1 MDMIEQFGRVMFAV
15 SSDQGGLIRSKVKDL
30 LTEFQQF
37 RSSLSHGSCC
47 RGQGK
52 TEWLGTVQVQAE
64 ETLRHFERL
73 FLSAETMPARLTF
86 GATFNPMRFN
96 AQQTA
101 FYSAVSS
108 RHRLRKR
115 SALPAWRYRRN
126 YRSSADS
133 PPRGKCSAKRLLS
146 LRKSFSRARG

>member
-1 MDMIEQFGRVMFAV
+1 
-15 SSDQGGLIRSKVKDL
+15 

-73 FLSAETMPARLTF
+73 FLGAETMPARLTF
-86 GATFNPMRFN
+86 GATFNPMRIN

-101 FYSAVSS
+101 LEMA
-108 RHRLRKR
+108 
-115 SALPAWRYRRN
+115 AGA
-126 YRSSADS
+126 ADFTECYLQGLGLGHGVA
-133 PPRGKCSAKRLLS
+133 P
-146 LRKSFSRARG
+146 

>member
-15 SSDQGGLIRSKVKDL
+15 SSDQGGLIRSRVKDL

-47 RGQGK
+47 RGQCK

-73 FLSAETMPARLTF
+73 FLGAETMTARLALR
-86 GATFNPMRFN
+86 ATFNAMRI
-96 AQQTA
+96 
-101 FYSAVSS
+101 SAEQ
-108 RHRLRKR
+108 
-115 SALPAWRYRRN
+115 SALDMAAGA
-126 YRSSADS
+126 ADFTE
-133 PPRGKCSAKRLLS
+133 RHLQGLRLGHGVAAEHFMNGMIGGDKRQAV
-146 LRKSFSRARG
+146 RDFKAV